1 MWKIVRQFVNTLA
14 ADKKYYLLIRDN
26 LTQPIQM
33 QTSQKQETFF
43 EFFFFEFLKSIV
55 DFKHFPKR

>member
-33 QTSQKQETFF
+33 QKSQKQETFS
-43 EFFFFEFLKSIV
+43 EFFFLNF
-55 DFKHFPKR
+55 